1 MSSFKKQSKDSD
13 YLRLTLQQM
22 GRLLRALDD
31 LKDTVLPKD
40 PQLFALMAE
49 APLEDLD
56 RLRQEV
62 EGFLDQ
68 LQLVS

>member
-1 MSSFKKQSKDSD
+1 MITDPNQ
-13 YLRLTLQQM
+13 LRITLQQIQ
-22 GRLLRALDD
+22 RLLCAMED
-31 LKDTVLPKD
+31 LKENVLPKD
-40 PQLFALMAE
+40 PVLFASMAE

-68 LQLVS
+68 LQPVV

>member
-1 MSSFKKQSKDSD
+1 MIEEPNP
-13 YLRLTLQQM
+13 LRVTLQQM
-22 GRLLRALDD
+22 QRLLCALDN
-31 LKDTVLPKD
+31 LKEEVLPKN
-40 PQLFALMAE
+40 PQLFAVMAE

-68 LQLVS
+68 LQPAV

>member
-1 MSSFKKQSKDSD
+1 MIEDSNQ
-13 YLRLTLQQM
+13 LRVTLQQM
-22 GRLLRALDD
+22 TRLLCALDD
-31 LKDTVLPKD
+31 LKEQVLPKD

-68 LQLVS
+68 HQPVA

>member
-1 MSSFKKQSKDSD
+1 MIADTNQ
-13 YLRLTLQQM
+13 LRVTLQQM
-22 GRLLRALDD
+22 QRLLSALAD
-31 LKDTVLPKD
+31 LKAQVLLQDPK
-40 PQLFALMAE
+40 LFATMAE

-68 LQLVS
+68 LTPVA

>member
-1 MSSFKKQSKDSD
+1 MITDPNQ
-13 YLRLTLQQM
+13 LRITLQQIQH
-22 GRLLRALDD
+22 LLYALKD
-31 LKDTVLPKD
+31 LKEKVLAKD
-40 PQLFALMAE
+40 PVLFASMAE

-68 LQLVS
+68 LQPVV

>member
-1 MSSFKKQSKDSD
+1 MIEDANQF
-13 YLRLTLQQM
+13 RVTLQQM
-22 GRLLRALDD
+22 KRLLSALDN
-31 LKDTVLPKD
+31 LKTYILPKD
-40 PQLFALMAE
+40 PTLFAIMAE

-68 LQLVS
+68 LQPVV